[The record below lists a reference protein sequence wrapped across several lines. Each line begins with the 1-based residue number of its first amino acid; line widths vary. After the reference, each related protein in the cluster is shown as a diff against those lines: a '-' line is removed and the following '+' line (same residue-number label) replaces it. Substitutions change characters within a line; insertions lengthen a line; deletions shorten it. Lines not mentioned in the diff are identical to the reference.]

1 MSLPPIDKH
10 DYFENPFEKSK
21 LFKAATNV
29 LKQAEAQKAEVAQPK
44 PATPAAP
51 SGTALST
58 WPGRDQNHFA
68 ITTQQILNLIQRF
81 RLRSMTYEQLLALP
95 MSQLRPEERDFVA
108 YMRRNPRIFNQ
119 ISNLDKEPGLSAKDV
134 KLAAQ
139 LAGDALTL
147 SDEDMRYL
155 RQSPLPAPANTRALP
170 QDSNLAPAGRLQT
183 QDLLNALSRLTV
195 KQDAASIPYETLMR
209 MSALDSGLRGRNL
222 EALRFLQTATVSKV
236 LAKIV
241 QPYDHMI
248 TPEAL
253 RVLTSLLW
261 NPSIYGA
268 APIVFFKNGPSHP
281 DWDEEIHD
289 IDTVDAVDDHKHEQI
304 RPTRRKPSLRL
315 SAHIM
320 LDILYNINDDAQ
332 ATLEQIRQYQPR
344 NFEEEK
350 TLNLLRQHNV
360 FEALACL
367 DEDPRSLSKEDIKIA
382 LAEHA
387 LVLSDPYM
395 VLVILP

>member
-10 DYFENPFEKSK
+10 DYSQNPFEKSK
-21 LFKAATNV
+21 LFKAAANA
-29 LKQAEAQKAEVAQPK
+29 LQQAEAK
-44 PATPAAP
+44 AAP
-51 SGTALST
+51 VQPAPVKPNITSVST
-58 WPGRDQNHFA
+58 WPSRGQNHFA

-81 RLRSMTYEQLLALP
+81 RLRSMTYEQLISLP
-95 MSQLRPEERDFVA
+95 MSQLRPEERDFVN
-108 YMRRNPRIFNQ
+108 YMRRNPRIFQQ
-119 ISNLDKEPGLSAKDV
+119 ISSLDKEPGLSAQDV

-139 LAGDALTL
+139 LAGDALML

-155 RQSPLPAPANTRALP
+155 RQSPLPEPATARQLQPAN
-170 QDSNLAPAGRLQT
+170 NLSPTGRLQT
-183 QDLLNALSRLTV
+183 QDLLNALNRLTRQ
-195 KQDAASIPYETLMR
+195 QDIASVPFETLMQ

-222 EALRFLQTATVSKV
+222 ESLRFLQTPTVSKV

-241 QPYDHMI
+241 QPYDNMV

-289 IDTVDAVDDHKHEQI
+289 IDIVGEVDDHKHEQI
-304 RPTRRKPSLRL
+304 RPTKRKPSLRIA
-315 SAHIM
+315 AHTM
-320 LDILYNINDDAQ
+320 LDILYNISDDAQ
-332 ATLEQIRQYQPR
+332 ATLEQIREYRPR

-367 DEDPRSLSKEDIKIA
+367 DEDPSSLSKDDVKIA